1 MANGGKLLLCSV
13 AALLL
18 TGWLAQA
25 QDANQ
30 PLLVVGS
37 DTTTA
42 GEFLYSYR
50 KNYEAR
56 IGGDSL
62 SLRAFLESYVVYRL
76 KVADGERMQLDTM
89 RQYREEYMRYR
100 NSQLAA
106 LILDSATVEE
116 GYRAAYA
123 RMQRE
128 VDASHI
134 LVAVTPERDDKAAL
148 DKAQELR
155 KKLMAGEDFAS
166 LARRESDD
174 PTAKQNGGRLG
185 YFSAFTMVAPFEV
198 AAFST
203 AVGGVSEPV
212 RSQFGYHLIKVHAA
226 RPSRGR
232 MQVGHV
238 LVRMPG
244 GVTLAQRDSVKATI
258 DRAYAEAKAG
268 TPFDTIMRR
277 YSPSLYASS
286 AGGRYPWVSAGTAP
300 AWFYEKVFSLEHD
313 GDVSAPFESPLGWHM
328 VKRIAHETIPPY
340 KDAREELRTL
350 MRRSGQSVDD
360 DAAFVKAAR
369 SLVGAQ
375 VRDSVVVAF
384 EQWLAGSTPEES
396 LPRSLAAQSLGEVNG
411 QQLMVEEFNHWAIA
425 QGIDFRGAQ
434 RGGVRQLLEQYVD
447 LLSVERAS
455 QRVAASD
462 KRYAYLIQEFHD
474 GLLLFDVS
482 DRKVWAADL
491 TTEEA
496 LQAYYNAHRKELLFD
511 TCYTVEEYSASDS
524 KFLEA
529 IAKKF
534 RGEAKLRLSNRIMKK
549 QGVVRREMRL
559 GSDHPLMYGYEANGE
574 AQARRVGRTE
584 SWRKKCLGP
593 VSRNG
598 GSKLYRV
605 AEVATS
611 VPMSY
616 EESKPKI
623 RMRLQDDRE
632 RAWVEGLRKEFH
644 VEVKEDALQWVEKQ
658 LER

>member
-18 TGWLAQA
+18 TGRLAQA

-76 KVADGERMQLDTM
+76 KVADGKRMQLDTI
-89 RQYREEYMRYR
+89 RQYREEYMQYR
-100 NSQLAA
+100 NSQLAT

-148 DKAQELR
+148 DKAQKLR
-155 KKLMAGEDFAS
+155 KKLMTGEDFAS
-166 LARRESDD
+166 LARQESDD
-174 PTAKQNGGRLG
+174 PTAQQNGGRLG
-185 YFSAFTMVAPFEV
+185 FFSAFTMVAPFEV

-203 AVGGVSEPV
+203 ALGEVSEPV
-212 RSQFGYHLIKVHAA
+212 RSQFGYHLIKVHAV
-226 RPSRGR
+226 RPSKGR

-258 DRAYAEAKAG
+258 DRAYAETKAG
-268 TPFDTIMRR
+268 VPFDTIMRR

-300 AWFYEKVFSLEHD
+300 TWFYEKVFSLEHD
-313 GDVSAPFESPLGWHM
+313 GDVSAPFGSPLGWHM
-328 VKRIAHETIPPY
+328 VKRIAHETVPPY

-350 MRRSGQSVDD
+350 MRRSGQAVDD

-369 SLVGAQ
+369 GLVGAQ
-375 VRDSVVVAF
+375 VHDSVVVAF

-396 LPRSLAAQSLGEVNG
+396 LPRSLAAQSLDEVNG
-411 QQLMVEEFNHWAIA
+411 QQLMVEEFNHWATA

-434 RGGVRQLLEQYVD
+434 RGGVRQLLEQ
-447 LLSVERAS
+447 
-455 QRVAASD
+455 
-462 KRYAYLIQEFHD
+462 YAYLIQEFHD

-511 TCYTVEEYSASDS
+511 TCYTVEEYSALDS

-529 IAKKF
+529 MAKKF

-549 QGVVRREMRL
+549 QGVARREMRL
-559 GSDHPLMYGYEANGE
+559 GRDHPLMYGYEANGE
-574 AQARRVGRTE
+574 AQARHTGRTE
-584 SWRKKCLGP
+584 TWRKKCLGP

-605 AEVATS
+605 AGVATS

-632 RAWVEGLRKEFH
+632 HAWVEGLRKEFH